1 MNSNLAQTETA
12 GGARWM
18 IVDDSEEI
26 LALMEAI
33 AGRLGGVAIECF
45 NSPQTALAVFRAA
58 PENFPLVI
66 TDLEMPG
73 MSGLE
78 FCRQLH
84 EVSPAQKILLSTGSE
99 ILTDAQAAQNGFCGM
114 LHKPFL
120 LASLQRAL
128 AAAGVL
134 EVASENNSKKL
145 AALTVA

>member
-1 MNSNLAQTETA
+1 MNSNLVQTETA
-12 GGARWM
+12 ADARWM

-45 NSPQTALAVFRAA
+45 NSPQAALAAFRAA
-58 PENFPLVI
+58 PEKFQIVI

-73 MSGLE
+73 MNGLE
-78 FCRQLH
+78 FCRELH
-84 EVSPAQKILLSTGSE
+84 EVSPAQKVLLSTGSE
-99 ILTDAQAAQNGFCGM
+99 ILTDEQAAQNGFCGL

-120 LASLQRAL
+120 IASLQRAL

-134 EVASENNSKKL
+134 EIAPENNSGKI